1 MEVSRSTTRT
11 SKQETH
17 SHKNPN
23 ILNVDGT
30 ITVNNEVFKVG
41 DTFTH
46 LCIRKSGT
54 TWGKQFRNAK
64 IVSIEPVDDEKTIV
78 SITGLSDWKAAEAT
92 CELKDII

>member
-1 MEVSRSTTRT
+1 MVRIPKT
-11 SKQETH
+11 SLDQK
-17 SHKNPN
+17 KVNPN
-23 ILNVDGT
+23 KLNSDGS
-30 ITVNNEVFKVG
+30 ISVNNESFNVG

-46 LCIRKSGT
+46 LCIRKPGT

-78 SITGLSDWKAAEAT
+78 SITGTSDWKATEAT

>member
-1 MEVSRSTTRT
+1 MVRIPKASSDF
-11 SKQETH
+11 K
-17 SHKNPN
+17 KANPN
-23 ILNVDGT
+23 KLNSDGS
-30 ITVNNEVFKVG
+30 ISVNNENFKTG

-46 LCIRKSGT
+46 LCIRKPGT

-78 SITGLSDWKAAEAT
+78 SVEGSSDWKAAEAT